1 MVKKLFPYLFPLLIV
16 LITGVICVRNY
27 TPGTFLTGWDTLHPE
42 FNFSQQ
48 FSNILFGVFRTDQG
62 LGAVAAHSH
71 MSELPRVFFLWLE
84 SFVLPLS
91 FLRYSY
97 IFLCFVLGPLGI
109 YFLIKKVLS
118 LQKHEHI
125 NSFTSSSAAFVGA
138 LIYIFNLGTIQQFY
152 VPFEM
157 FTTQYAALGWL
168 FLTAI
173 YVFEKRSLKHIFL
186 LGLVSFLSSSM
197 AYAAVLWYAYFAA
210 LLGFLTVY
218 TLLIRTRKALISAA
232 LIVLV
237 TLTVNAYWMLPNFYF
252 LAASA
257 KEVSLAQTNKIFSDE
272 AFLHNKQYG
281 TVQDTAI
288 LKNFLFNWTDQVD
301 VNTSEDLLRNWKKHL
316 SFPGIIFIGYAVFA
330 LCLAGIGLS
339 IYKKSKLMIAFI
351 PVWLLSF
358 VMLMNMNPPFEP
370 IFGFLR
376 DNSALFKEGLRFPF
390 TKFSLLLILS
400 LSVFSAYAFEMLLRV
415 LKRVPL
421 RQIKTRYMQIALI
434 ALATLLLLIYGLPM
448 FQGEFISKRMR
459 IQIPNEYFK
468 LFSYMNSKDSTAR
481 LAPLPVHS
489 LWGWE
494 YYNWGYQGAGFL
506 WFGVKQPVL
515 ARDFDR
521 WNPDNEQYYREISE
535 AIYSRDVKRVE
546 AIARKYKIRY
556 FLLDQNVI
564 FPGNKQ
570 NALWHYETKQM
581 FKDSKNIRLVKSF
594 GENLL
599 LYEVSP
605 SYSKQSYVQS
615 PKEIQS
621 VGPTITGGF
630 VDLASQTFGDYVSS
644 ITPDYYYPSRGL
656 VNRYDRIDPKNVSIT
671 DNQLTLMLPSIPNN
685 YEFTTS
691 WLDRDI
697 FPEFVQTYNLDT
709 STEEL
714 SVPYLISQN
723 PFVTI
728 PIASSTPVLQDII
741 TKSDECGTETPTTS
755 SKMTLQ
761 GDFVRFASQKGASC
775 GYATFPQAKQDFG
788 SMLIIEARN
797 TKGLPTRLCVT
808 NNQTRRCDI
817 YTTLDMGRDWKK
829 YYFMIPPQPSG
840 NLGYAVNF
848 NTVSIGNDESINDIR
863 SVNLVQIPYYRIEN
877 LYFIKN
883 AGKTPPENAVSVTR
897 STKTNPVEYV
907 AQVKRVSKGQG
918 LITFFEAYDPGW
930 TAYSFTNGYT
940 LHNLLFPFTGQKLT
954 AHTLINGWANGW
966 TIPSNAIANGQTSP
980 VIIVFLPQYLEYAGF
995 VLLGGFFASVTGIA
1009 VFKKARSFKRSKSK

>member
-1 MVKKLFPYLFPLLIV
+1 M
-16 LITGVICVRNY
+16 RNY
-27 TPGTFLTGWDTLHPE
+27 TTGTFLTGWDTLHPE

-48 FSNILFGVFRTDQG
+48 LSNIVFGVFRTDQG

-71 MSELPRVFFLWLE
+71 MSELPRVLFLWLE
-84 SFVLPLS
+84 SLLLPLS

-97 IFLCFVLGPLGI
+97 VFLCFVLGPLGM

-118 LQKHEHI
+118 MQKHEHLTV
-125 NSFTSSSAAFVGA
+125 FTTSAASFVGA

-168 FLTAI
+168 FLTTI
-173 YVFEKRSLKHIFL
+173 YVLEKRSLKHIFF
-186 LGLVSFLSSSM
+186 LGLVSFLASSM

-210 LLGFLTVY
+210 LLSFLFVY
-218 TLLIRTRKALISAA
+218 VLLIRTRKVLISA
-232 LIVLV
+232 LLVVLV
-237 TLTVNAYWMLPNFYF
+237 TLLVNAYWMLPNFYF
-252 LAASA
+252 LATSA

-288 LKNFLFNWTDQVD
+288 LKNFLFNWTNQVD
-301 VNTSEDLLRNWKKHL
+301 VNTSEDLLRNWKQHL
-316 SFPGIIFIGYAVFA
+316 SIPGVIFIGYAVFF
-330 LCLAGIGLS
+330 LCLSGIALS
-339 IYKKSKLMIAFI
+339 IYKKSRLVIAFI

-370 IFGFLR
+370 LFGYLR
-376 DNSALFKEGLRFPF
+376 DNFSLFREGLRFPF
-390 TKFSLLLILS
+390 TKFSLLLILTLS
-400 LSVFSAYAFEMLLRV
+400 LFSAYAFEMLLRT
-415 LKRVPL
+415 LKRIPL
-421 RQIKTRYMQIALI
+421 RQVKTLYWQVALI
-434 ALATLLLLIYGLPM
+434 VLVSLLLHFYGLPM

-459 IQIPNEYFK
+459 ITIPNEYFQ
-468 LFSYMNSKDSTAR
+468 LFSYMNSKDASAR

-494 YYNWGYQGAGFL
+494 YYDWGYQGAGFL

-521 WNPDNEQYYREISE
+521 WNPGNEQYYREISE
-535 AIYSRDVKRVE
+535 ALYSRDEKRVE
-546 AIARKYKIRY
+546 AIARKYRIRY

-594 GENLL
+594 GNDLL

-605 SYSKQSYVQS
+605 SFSQQSYVQS
-615 PKEIQS
+615 PKTILS
-621 VGPTITGGF
+621 VGPLITGGF

-644 ITPDYYYPSRGL
+644 DTPDYFYPARSL
-656 VNRYDRIDPKNVSIT
+656 VNRYDRIDPQNIEVNKS
-671 DNQLTLMLPSIPNN
+671 DLTLKLTSIPDN

-697 FPEFVQTYNLDT
+697 FPEFVRTYNLDT

-741 TKSDECGTETPTTS
+741 VKSDECGTETPTTA

-775 GYATFPQAKQDFG
+775 AYANFPLAKQDFG
-788 SMLIIEARN
+788 SMLVVEARN
-797 TKGLPTRLCVT
+797 TKGLPIRLCVT

-817 YTTLDMGRDWKK
+817 YTTLDMGNEWKR
-829 YYFMIPPQPSG
+829 YLFMIPPQPSG
-840 NLGYAVNF
+840 NSGYAVNF
-848 NTVSIGNDESINDIR
+848 NTVSIGKDESINDIR
-863 SVNLVQIPYYRIEN
+863 LVNLIQIPYYRIEN
-877 LYFIKN
+877 LYFVKD
-883 AGKTPPENAVSVTR
+883 AEKTPLNNGVSVTQ
-897 STKTNPVEYV
+897 STKTSPVEYV
-907 AQVKRVSKGQG
+907 AQVKRVTSGDG
-918 LITFFEAYDPGW
+918 LITFFESFDPGW
-930 TAYSFTNGYT
+930 TAYMFDKQYS
-940 LHNLLFPFTGQKLT
+940 LHNLLFPFTGTKLT
-954 AHTLINGWANGW
+954 NHTLINGWANGW
-966 TIPSNAIANGQTSP
+966 IIPSTQIANGQTSP
-980 VIIVFLPQYLEYAGF
+980 VIIVFIPQYLEYIGL
-995 VLLGGFFASVTGIA
+995 VLLGGFFVSLTGVA
-1009 VFKKARSFKRSKSK
+1009 VGKKAKTFKRHKKHNHA